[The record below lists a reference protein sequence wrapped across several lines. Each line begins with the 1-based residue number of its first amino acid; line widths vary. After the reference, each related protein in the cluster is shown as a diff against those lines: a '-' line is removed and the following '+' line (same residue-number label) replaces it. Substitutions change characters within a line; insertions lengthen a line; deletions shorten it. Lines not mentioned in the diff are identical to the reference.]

1 MLRAARSG
9 SNENAA
15 LKLTRPS
22 FADHEILDQFTIP
35 AYLPDGSG
43 KQTMITRRNVLRGVT
58 VSVASL
64 AASPGLGFAQGAPSV
79 RQPGGSLTVAIFAD
93 PLTFD
98 PHLAGNLQG
107 RAACRAIHDTLL
119 TIDQQ
124 GRLAPGLAQA
134 WDQPDDKTIVLR
146 LRPGV
151 TFHDGTTFDAAAVK
165 YNIERIRSGK
175 LGVGAIRA
183 GEIRTLD
190 TVEAPNAATVV
201 LRLKSPFSAFLYPFT
216 DMAGCIGSPTAF
228 ERWGLDYALHPA
240 GTGPFK
246 LAEYLKDAHTV
257 FERNG
262 AYWMAG
268 KPLLDR
274 LVLRPIP
281 TDSTRLAEL
290 RAGGAQIAEALP
302 LQDVQ
307 RLRRAGEFV
316 ISEKVGFR
324 WEYFGLNLH
333 DKYPGRNKAFR
344 QAFQWAI
351 DREAL
356 HHVAYFGT
364 GSVGYDG
371 ILPSSPF
378 HDPNYRPFHLDL
390 DRAKRLI
397 EQSDLPT
404 PIVLQAPLQP
414 DPVKQRAAQVLQA
427 NIAPLGIK
435 LDIQQVDTAG
445 YGATLQSG
453 TLPIDLQGWWGYR
466 PDPDQYLAILLAS
479 WGSYAK
485 YNAYD
490 NPKMDELIRGEQ
502 GAKSEAD
509 RRQYLRQ
516 VSELMNED
524 AVYVPW
530 HYSSD
535 FKGLN
540 GNVKGFIHPPDGIID
555 FRELSVAL

>member
-1 MLRAARSG
+1 M
-9 SNENAA
+9 
-15 LKLTRPS
+15 LTR
-22 FADHEILDQFTIP
+22 
-35 AYLPDGSG
+35 
-43 KQTMITRRNVLRGVT
+43 RRVLCGAGMGV
-58 VSVASL
+58 A
-64 AASPGLGFAQGAPSV
+64 GLMTSRHAGLAQGVPSV
-79 RQPGGSLTVAIFAD
+79 QHPGGELTVAIFAD

-98 PHLAGNLQG
+98 PHLAANVQG
-107 RAACRAIHDTLL
+107 RAACRAIHDTLF

-124 GRLAPGLAQA
+124 GRLAPGLVTS
-134 WDQPDDKTIVLR
+134 WEQPDDTTFVLR
-146 LRPGV
+146 LRQGV
-151 TFHDGTTFDAAAVK
+151 TFHDGTAFDAAAVK
-165 YNIERIRSGK
+165 YNIDRIRGGK

-190 TVEAPNAATVV
+190 TVETPDAATVV
-201 LRLKSPFSAFLYPFT
+201 MRLKTPFSAFLYPFT
-216 DMAGCIGSPTAF
+216 DVAGCIGSPTAF
-228 ERWGLDYALHPA
+228 ERLGLDYARHPA

-246 LAEYLKDAHTV
+246 LVEYLKDAHTV
-257 FERNG
+257 LERNG
-262 AYWMAG
+262 AYWMPG

-274 LVLRPIP
+274 VTLRPIP

-290 RAGGAQIAEALP
+290 RAGGVQIAEALP
-302 LQDVQ
+302 LQDIQ
-307 RLRRAGEFV
+307 RLRQAGEFV
-316 ISEKVGFR
+316 VSEKVGFR

-333 DKYPGRNKAFR
+333 EQYPGRNKAFR

-364 GSVGYDG
+364 GSIGYDG
-371 ILPSSPF
+371 ILPGSPF
-378 HDPNYRPFHLDL
+378 HDPAYKPFHLDL

-397 EQSDLPT
+397 EQSGLST

-435 LDIQQVDTAG
+435 LEIQQVDTAG
-445 YGATLQSG
+445 YAAALQSG

-485 YNAYD
+485 YNAYN
-490 NPKMDELIRGEQ
+490 NPAMDELIRGEQ
-502 GAKSEAD
+502 GAKTEAE
-509 RRQYLRQ
+509 RRHYLRQ
-516 VSELMNED
+516 ACDLMNDD
-524 AVYVPW
+524 APYVPW

-535 FKGLN
+535 FKGLSPK
-540 GNVKGFIHPPDGIID
+540 VKGFIHPPDGIID
-555 FRELSVAL
+555 FRELSVAT